1 MSKLTAAKST
11 FLITIIS
18 ILSLSVL
25 PLQAAIRPQVNPSLT
40 EVNHKHIA
48 LRWGDVWD
56 RLRRRKGKRG
66 SRGDEDEQLL
76 CMITPGKL
84 SDEQNQGTLK
94 VWSDRPFFL
103 WQGEITTIEVR
114 KARSQKLVWQKDIP
128 ANTNSTFYEGE
139 PLQPGQ
145 RYLWQDSG
153 KPQQKGSFRIMEAK
167 EREAIAKELAALE
180 NRLKT
185 EGASAEEI
193 ALKRANYFEGKELW
207 SDVLREIYSVSN
219 PLSELQQMQKKIQE
233 HEFCP
238 VEDEEKV

>member
-1 MSKLTAAKST
+1 MSKLTTAKST
-11 FLITIIS
+11 FLIAIIS
-18 ILSLSVL
+18 ILSLSAL
-25 PLQAAIRPQVNPSLT
+25 PLQAAIRPQVNLSLT

-84 SDEQNQGTLK
+84 SDEQNQGTLR

-114 KARSQKLVWQKDIP
+114 KARSDELVWQKDIP
-128 ANTNSTFYEGE
+128 ATDNSIFYEGE

-145 RYLWQDSG
+145 RYFWQDSG
-153 KPQQKGSFRIMEAK
+153 KPQQKGSFRIMEAEK
-167 EREAIAKELAALE
+167 REAIAKELEALE

-193 ALKRANYFEGKELW
+193 ALKRVNYFEGKELW

-219 PLSELQQMQKKIQE
+219 PSHKLQQMQENIQE